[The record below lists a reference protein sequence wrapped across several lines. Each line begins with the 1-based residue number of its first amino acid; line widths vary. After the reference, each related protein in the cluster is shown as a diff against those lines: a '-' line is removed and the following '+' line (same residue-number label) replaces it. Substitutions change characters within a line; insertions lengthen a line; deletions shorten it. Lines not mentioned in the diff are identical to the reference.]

1 MSQASIPGGAVTVN
15 AGNREEYLRI
25 VAEYESEGYTFVP
38 CDDYKRLHYGAIGTA
53 SATDPVVWVRMPILR
68 IVPAAEEE
76 GEDAAAG
83 GAIVFSEGTT
93 HLGDTIEEVTTDVF
107 RYHRAFKHHKDR
119 GHHLIEASDPF
130 TYRLAFVCVT
140 CARVVRIDHDQCIDL
155 ACLLERSVRE
165 STPSD
170 DSGLE

>member
-1 MSQASIPGGAVTVN
+1 MNPPSIPGGAVAVN
-15 AGNREEYLRI
+15 AVNREEYLRI

-38 CDDYKRLHYGAIGTA
+38 CDDYRRLHYGAIGTA
-53 SATDPVVWVRMPILR
+53 SAAHPVVWVRMPILH
-68 IVPAAEEE
+68 IVSVD
-76 GEDAAAG
+76 EDADAG
-83 GAIVFSEGTT
+83 GTIISSEGTT
-93 HLGDTIEEVTTDVF
+93 HLGDAIEEVTTDVF

-155 ACLLERSVRE
+155 ACLLERSVKE

-170 DSGLE
+170 DPGLE

>member
-1 MSQASIPGGAVTVN
+1 MNQSILGGAVTVS
-15 AGNREEYLRI
+15 AENRDDYLRI

-53 SATDPVVWVRMPILR
+53 SVTSPVVWVRMPILR
-68 IVPAAEEE
+68 IVPLK
-76 GEDAAAG
+76 EDEADAN

-155 ACLLERSVRE
+155 ACLLERSVKDN
-165 STPSD
+165 TTSD
-170 DSGLE
+170 DLGL